1 MSQLILFDLDGT
13 LTESGKGITRSVQ
26 YALDK
31 MGIKVEDPET
41 LRCFVGP
48 PLKEQFM
55 EYAGF
60 TEEQAEQ
67 AVTLYRERY
76 TAEGIFEN
84 ELYPQIPE
92 LLEVLRIN
100 DKILAVASSKPE
112 VYVRQILEHFH
123 IDQYFQEIVGSEL
136 DGRRTDKAEV
146 IEEVLER
153 LQMKNERDKILMVGD
168 KEHDVRGA
176 TSCGIRCI
184 GVTYGYGTREELERA
199 GAVYIAESVE
209 DLGILASPNDEET
222 TERVESVRKKDRKK
236 RQKERH
242 KAKAQ
247 EKEKNEEEKD
257 AGDTSDRNGESA
269 SAGSRKKKSR
279 KKKEPVQGT
288 ERPVVCPAGTG
299 AVIYE
304 IWRAIYPILIHWG
317 ISMVVTI
324 AVIFLYTWQERAAG
338 QPVVPDQILDR
349 VFGESLYQLIVS
361 SILSGTLL
369 YLLYRSDQKKRQEGF
384 SGRGRDFVW
393 APPVIWFSVIVISIV
408 AGQFLNDLI
417 DIFRFNEIFTG
428 YSDLAAET
436 MTGQPVWVLIL
447 SVGVLAPVAEELTFR
462 GLVFRRLQ
470 DWMPASISIVV
481 SAIAFGLY
489 HGNVIQFL
497 YATLF
502 GILLAFI
509 YYRTGTLWTCVAAH
523 MVSNLWSLFGS
534 AWWSH
539 ILGGIPYGTVIGILI
554 EVLLCIVPGYWLL
567 GYRHGGRT
575 KKE

>member
-31 MGIKVEDPET
+31 MGMKVEDPET

-60 TEEQAEQ
+60 TEEQADQ

-76 TAEGIFEN
+76 TTEGIFEN

-168 KEHDVRGA
+168 KEHDVIGA
-176 TSCGIRCI
+176 TSCGIRCV
-184 GVTYGYGTREELERA
+184 GVTYGYGTREELEKA

-236 RQKERH
+236 RHKERH
-242 KAKAQ
+242 K
-247 EKEKNEEEKD
+247 EKTKEEKTEESD
-257 AGDTSDRNGESA
+257 ADDGTDGTNRENTEKTVKRSR
-269 SAGSRKKKSR
+269 RKK
-279 KKKEPVQGT
+279 EQNPVQEEGQ
-288 ERPVVCPAGTG
+288 PVLRPAGTG

-304 IWRAIYPILIHWG
+304 IWRAIYPILIHWC
-317 ISMVVTI
+317 IAMLVTI
-324 AVIFLYTWQERAAG
+324 AVIFVYTWQERAKG
-338 QPVVPDQILDR
+338 LPVVPDRILDR
-349 VFGESLYQLIVS
+349 VFGESLYQLIIS
-361 SILSGTLL
+361 SVLSGTLL

-384 SGRGRDFVW
+384 IGRGKDFVW
-393 APPVIWFSVIVISIV
+393 APPVIWFCVIVISIV
-408 AGQFLNDLI
+408 AGQFLNDMI
-417 DIFRFNEIFTG
+417 DICHLNEIFTG
-428 YSDLAAET
+428 YSELATET
-436 MTGQPVWVLIL
+436 MAGQPVWVLLL
-447 SVGVLAPVAEELTFR
+447 SVGVLAPIAEELTFR
-462 GLVFRRLQ
+462 GLVFRRLK

-481 SAIAFGLY
+481 SALAFGIY
-489 HGNVIQFL
+489 HGNVVQFL

-509 YYRTGTLWTCVAAH
+509 YHRTGTLWTCVVAH

-534 AWWSH
+534 AWWSQ
-539 ILGGIPYGTVIGILI
+539 ILGRIPYGTVIGILI
-554 EVLLCIVPGYWLL
+554 EILLCIVPVYWLW
-567 GYRHGGRT
+567 GYRSKGRT
-575 KKE
+575 KNE